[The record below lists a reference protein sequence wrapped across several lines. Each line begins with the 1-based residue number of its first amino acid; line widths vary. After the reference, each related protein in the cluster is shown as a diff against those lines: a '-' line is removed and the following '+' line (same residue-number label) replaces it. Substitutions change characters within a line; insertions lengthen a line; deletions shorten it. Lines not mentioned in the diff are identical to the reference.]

1 MSISKIKNSF
11 ISNNLL
17 SRGFTELSDIQNK
30 ILDVYQNKKDLLV
43 TSQTGSGK
51 TIAYFLSIQDEI
63 SLNKVKEKSSP
74 SVLIIAPT
82 RELAI
87 QVYEEAIWVFK
98 SENINVVSTIGGMD
112 IKKERKNLLTKF
124 SLLIGTPGR
133 INDHLRKNKLIL
145 SNITTV
151 ILDEADE
158 ILDLGFKE
166 DLNSILS
173 KISKSTRVSMFSAT
187 LPKKIIELANKY
199 QKKPIKINIDN
210 KLSQHKDISYD
221 AYYLNS
227 RDIENFTFNLI
238 RYYSNKTIIVFC
250 STRNEVT
257 RFHSRL
263 HNRGVN
269 AVALSGALKQEE
281 RFKAL
286 QSIKNGSCRVCVAT
300 DVASR
305 GIDIIDLDIVIH
317 ANLPRN
323 SETLIHRSGRT
334 GRAGKHGLSIILFS
348 PNSIKTYYRIIEH
361 AKIVPKLRKNLSK
374 KIIEDNENAQFLN
387 KISSIS
393 KSKIEDKLINE
404 IMENYSLSDLAKTLV
419 SLYKSNSAPIED
431 IENLDLSPK
440 KEFKKDKI
448 KSSKSDYHNSNLKR
462 KKRRKKRKDKRN

>member
-63 SLNKVKEKSSP
+63 SLKKVKEKSSP

-82 RELAI
+82 RELAV
-87 QVYEEAIWVFK
+87 QVYEEALWVFK
-98 SENINVVSTIGGMD
+98 SENINVVTTIGGMD

-173 KISKSTRVSMFSAT
+173 KISKSTRISMFSAT

-250 STRNEVT
+250 STRNDVT

-286 QSIKNGSCRVCVAT
+286 QSIKNGSCKVCIAT

-317 ANLPRN
+317 SNLPRN

-374 KIIEDNENAQFLN
+374 KIIEGNENAQFLN
-387 KISSIS
+387 KVSSIS

-404 IMENYSLSDLAKTLV
+404 LMENYSLSDLAKTLV
-419 SLYKSNSAPIED
+419 SLYKSNLAPIED

-440 KEFKKDKI
+440 KEFKKDKFN
-448 KSSKSDYHNSNLKR
+448 SSKSDNNSNFKR
-462 KKRRKKRKDKRN
+462 KKRRRKKKDKRN

>member
-63 SLNKVKEKSSP
+63 SLKKVKEKSSP

-87 QVYEEAIWVFK
+87 QVYEEALWVFK
-98 SENINVVSTIGGMD
+98 SENINVVTTIGGMD

-173 KISKSTRVSMFSAT
+173 KIAKSTRISMFSAT

-286 QSIKNGSCRVCVAT
+286 QSIKNGSCKVCIAT

-387 KISSIS
+387 KVSSIS

-404 IMENYSLSDLAKTLV
+404 LMENYSLSDLAKTLV
-419 SLYKSNSAPIED
+419 SLYKSNLAPIED

-440 KEFKKDKI
+440 KEFKKDKFN
-448 KSSKSDYHNSNLKR
+448 SSKSDNNSNFKR
-462 KKRRKKRKDKRN
+462 KKRRRKRKDKRN

>member
-1 MSISKIKNSF
+1 MSISKIKNSI

-30 ILDVYQNKKDLLV
+30 ILDIYENKKDLLV

-63 SLNKVKEKSSP
+63 SLKKVKENSSP

-98 SENINVVSTIGGMD
+98 DENINVVTTIGGMD

-133 INDHLRKNKLIL
+133 INDHLRKGKLIL

-173 KISKSTRVSMFSAT
+173 KISKSTRISMFSAT

-199 QKKPIKINIDN
+199 QKKPLKINIDN

-286 QSIKNGSCRVCVAT
+286 QSIKNGSCRV
-300 DVASR
+300 
-305 GIDIIDLDIVIH
+305 
-317 ANLPRN
+317 
-323 SETLIHRSGRT
+323 
-334 GRAGKHGLSIILFS
+334 
-348 PNSIKTYYRIIEH
+348 
-361 AKIVPKLRKNLSK
+361 
-374 KIIEDNENAQFLN
+374 
-387 KISSIS
+387 
-393 KSKIEDKLINE
+393 
-404 IMENYSLSDLAKTLV
+404 
-419 SLYKSNSAPIED
+419 
-431 IENLDLSPK
+431 
-440 KEFKKDKI
+440 
-448 KSSKSDYHNSNLKR
+448 
-462 KKRRKKRKDKRN
+462 